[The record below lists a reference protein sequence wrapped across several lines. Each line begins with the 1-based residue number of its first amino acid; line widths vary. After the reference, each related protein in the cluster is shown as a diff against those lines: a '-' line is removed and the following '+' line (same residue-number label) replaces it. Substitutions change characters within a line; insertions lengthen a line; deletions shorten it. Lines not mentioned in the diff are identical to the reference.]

1 MGVQNNRAIKHLEIA
16 KNVARTTGIVNGSS
30 ISGLVA
36 GEVVVVDMS
45 NNILDITNVIFQ
57 TKIKVV
63 QSQGSTLPPIISP
76 VISIAGVRSYSGAKF
91 QNTVQGVNYY
101 GFDGT
106 SGSVDAITFNP
117 YTFQIYTYDSPTYA
131 EKSPALLGYYKST
144 GTVTQQLV
152 ADNVTLSMYMN
163 KRNINRAKPVT
174 FERVC
179 NAADSNLAVVAT
191 FTQDSPTVTFASNV
205 TLAAGDYIRVLQTS
219 NTTAVYKVKVG
230 VTAGTTITLDIPWD
244 AASTTAAT
252 PGRILAAAAS
262 AADFGFKVTSV
273 AQPFTNATMIGGD
286 LQEYYY
292 VRYQADLL
300 NFGATSTTNANAVVP
315 VTGWGLPAQVA
326 VVEQQLLGNEG
337 FLERR
342 NYPFISPRQNVNLSA
357 TGYSYICLEYND
369 RPANVVLGLE
379 DQPKQL
385 DIVCELSNATVPA
398 AGTTLTYNT
407 NITGGA
413 ATGVLDV
420 LNSWLTTNAN
430 FNAIVLA

>member
-16 KNVARTTGIVNGSS
+16 KNVARTSGIVSGSN
-30 ISGLVA
+30 ISGLAA
-36 GEVVVVDMS
+36 GEVVVTDVS
-45 NNILDITNVIFQ
+45 GNVLDSTSVVTQ
-57 TKIKVV
+57 TQVKIV

-76 VISIAGVRSYSGAKF
+76 IIKKSNITQYGGAKY
-91 QNTVQGVNYY
+91 QAAVQGVNYY
-101 GFDGT
+101 GYDGT
-106 SGSVDAITFNP
+106 SGSIDAITFNP
-117 YTFQIYTYDSPTYA
+117 YTFQIYTYDSPTWA

-144 GTVTQQLV
+144 GTVTEQLV

-163 KRNINRAKPVT
+163 KRDIQRAKPVT

-191 FTQDSPTVTFASNV
+191 FTQDSPTVTFASAV
-205 TLAAGDYIRVLQTS
+205 TLAVGDYIRVLQAS

-262 AADFGFKVTSV
+262 AANFGFKVTSV

-292 VRYQADLL
+292 VRYQANLL
-300 NFGATSTTNANAVVP
+300 NFGATSTTNANAVAP

-357 TGYSYICLEYND
+357 AGYSYISLEYTD
-369 RPANVVLGLE
+369 KPINVVLGME
-379 DQPKQL
+379 EQPKQL
-385 DIVCELSNATVPA
+385 DIVCENLTAT
-398 AGTTLTYNT
+398 GTYTYAT
-407 NITGGA
+407 NIQGA
-413 ATGVLDV
+413 VTSVWDV
-420 LNSWLTTNAN
+420 LESWLVTNGS
-430 FNAIVLA
+430 FNTAVIN